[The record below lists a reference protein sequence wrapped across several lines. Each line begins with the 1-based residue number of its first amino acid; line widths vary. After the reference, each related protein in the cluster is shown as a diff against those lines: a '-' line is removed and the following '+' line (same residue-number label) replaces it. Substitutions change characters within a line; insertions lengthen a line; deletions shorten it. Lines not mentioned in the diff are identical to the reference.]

1 MICSQTIE
9 GFLGGVKL
17 KNHQCHWTLQRAQT
31 ASTLDWTNYDR
42 DRIMSNRLLIERL
55 LNDLRGDDEDKQRQA
70 IYRLLDLADPT
81 TIPALLE
88 ALRDEHAE
96 IRSVAAEALGAIG
109 DNDALEGL
117 EDALLTDESDDVRAA
132 AAKALGTIGDVT
144 SVPVLLQALKTA
156 NSDVWHSA
164 AESLWLMNED
174 VMPHVIEA
182 LTSEEHDTR
191 RVALQAVLW
200 LTAEYDD
207 EEVAERDDYEWRD
220 AWGWWN

>member
-1 MICSQTIE
+1 
-9 GFLGGVKL
+9 
-17 KNHQCHWTLQRAQT
+17 
-31 ASTLDWTNYDR
+31 
-42 DRIMSNRLLIERL
+42 MSNKLLIERL
-55 LNDLRGDDEDKQRQA
+55 VNDLRGDDEDKRRQA
-70 IYRLLDLADPT
+70 IYRLLDLADPM

-88 ALRDEHAE
+88 ALRDKDAE

-109 DNDALEGL
+109 ENDAVQGL
-117 EDALLTDESDDVRAA
+117 EEALLTDESDEVRAA

-144 SVPVLLQALKTA
+144 SVPVLLQALRTP

-174 VMPHVIEA
+174 VMPYVIEA
-182 LTSEEHDTR
+182 LTSAEHNTR
-191 RVALQAVLW
+191 RVGLQAVLW

-207 EEVAERDDYEWRD
+207 EEAADRDDYEWRD